1 MAHCRMHS
9 LAAVF
14 ICFRGSG
21 HCTHPPC
28 PVPADGMQRCATGTA
43 GKSPSKRDIPLQTAA
58 SVAHMPV
65 SCQPRRMRTHS
76 LLFPS
81 LHTERSGTF
90 RDVCHHFRLIFSK
103 AGQTYA
109 ISSIDFHQADIPY
122 MDNPAICFFSTQCI
136 CCEACR
142 LTIHALFHSL
152 PLVQRQERQSTHSD
166 FPHHSAGKGIC
177 MPVQSCPAES
187 GSAIKGM
194 HDRLILLFSDRRH
207 TQYSRKQGSSRRRQN
222 KALEAGLPAIHAHY
236 SPYGSTGIPSLL

>member
-1 MAHCRMHS
+1 M
-9 LAAVF
+9 
-14 ICFRGSG
+14 
-21 HCTHPPC
+21 
-28 PVPADGMQRCATGTA
+28 
-43 GKSPSKRDIPLQTAA
+43 
-58 SVAHMPV
+58 
-65 SCQPRRMRTHS
+65 
-76 LLFPS
+76 LFQ
-81 LHTERSGTF
+81 
-90 RDVCHHFRLIFSK
+90 VLIFIR
-103 AGQTYA
+103 Q
-109 ISSIDFHQADIPY
+109 ISRIWTIQPY
-122 MDNPAICFFSTQCI
+122 VFFSTQCI

-222 KALEAGLPAIHAHY
+222 KALEAGLPAIYAHY
-236 SPYGSTGIPSLL
+236 SPYGSTGIPSLLKTISFYHFFFLFSIFAHGFLHISSVYAAIQSYFHHHFS

>member
-1 MAHCRMHS
+1 
-9 LAAVF
+9 
-14 ICFRGSG
+14 
-21 HCTHPPC
+21 
-28 PVPADGMQRCATGTA
+28 
-43 GKSPSKRDIPLQTAA
+43 
-58 SVAHMPV
+58 MPV

-81 LHTERSGTF
+81 LHTERSDTF
-90 RDVCHHFRLIFSK
+90 RDVCHHFRRILSK